1 MSMKIYFR
9 NFTQDVRRD
18 ARAFAQNRSAL
29 SVALLLLLP
38 WFAVIVTGRNLY
50 AWQLLAEIFGIMA
63 AYWFFT
69 RRREVET
76 TRVRQPIIETAI
88 ALALVLIWMLF
99 RIGQYTNLYAL
110 PEVNVANVRDVMDTV
125 APKLIEMVLIPLAL
139 WLALGYRP
147 RELGLRSLRWDW
159 VPPLIPMAVLMFV
172 GLQNH
177 APVEWWNRLVYFLFG
192 AGVPEEFLFRG
203 ILQTRLVALVK
214 NPSWG
219 LYLAALVFGISHLP
233 INLSNAQPDN
243 WFSAFESA
251 FTFQMSVGF
260 ALGYAYYRVRSLP
273 PLMILHTLINS
284 AP

>member
-1 MSMKIYFR
+1 MKSFLQSLRY
-9 NFTQDVRRD
+9 DLKHD

-29 SVALLLLLP
+29 VVTILLLLP
-38 WFAVIVTGRNLY
+38 WFGVIVTGRN
-50 AWQLLAEIFGIMA
+50 ANVWQLLAEIFGIMA

-76 TRVRQPIIETAI
+76 TRVRQPIIESAI
-88 ALALVLIWMLF
+88 ALALVLVWMLF
-99 RIGQYTNLYAL
+99 RVGQYTNVYTL
-110 PEVNVANVRDVMDTV
+110 PVVSVANVKDVMNTI
-125 APKLIEMVLIPLAL
+125 APKLLEMVVLPLAL

-147 RELGLRSLRWDW
+147 RELGLRSMRWDW
-159 VPPLIPMAVLMFV
+159 VPPLIPMAVLLFA

-177 APVEWWNRLVYFLFG
+177 APVEWWNRFVYFLFG
-192 AGVPEEFLFRG
+192 AGIPEEFLFRG
-203 ILQTRLVALVK
+203 LVQTRLVAWVK

-219 LYLAALVFGISHLP
+219 LYLAALVFGASHLP
-233 INLSNAQPDN
+233 INLSNARPDN
-243 WFSAFESA
+243 WLSAFESA